1 MPVPGQ
7 QPDADRQG
15 IASGH
20 QPIAIVLDFVNPVRP
35 GWRLLARRWQAGFDN
50 GRQRHDIMAYGS
62 WSRQLSL
69 YSLAIYKTD
78 KLAKLP
84 IIQPPASR
92 QCSSRPCELNPTW

>member
-1 MPVPGQ
+1 MPVLGQ

-50 GRQRHDIMAYGS
+50 GRQRHDIMAY
-62 WSRQLSL
+62 WIMVQRQHQSL
-69 YSLAIYKTD
+69 QPGNLQERD
-78 KLAKLP
+78 KL
-84 IIQPPASR
+84 R
-92 QCSSRPCELNPTW
+92 